1 MKREADMFTTRTT
14 ITAIASI
21 LVSAAIAL
29 LVVLPGSVEARTP
42 QPVLKGD
49 RLDLRP
55 LGPACSQRAWPY
67 YEDTCLRD
75 RTQPRGEAR
84 PIRLVSADRSS
95 N

>member
-1 MKREADMFTTRTT
+1 MFMTRTT
-14 ITAIASI
+14 ITAIAYI

-29 LVVLPGSVEARTP
+29 LLVLPGSVEARTP
-42 QPVLKGD
+42 RPVLKGD

-55 LGPACSQRAWPY
+55 LGPACSERAWPY

-75 RTQPRGEAR
+75 RTQPRSQAR
-84 PIRLVSADRSS
+84 QIRVVSADRSW